1 MTETRMGVIA
11 GVALTIM
18 GVTDF
23 VRRQSGGATATVLLV
38 VEVVAI
44 IVALCAIF
52 SWARLREKRKQGLR
66 DRS

>member
-18 GVTDF
+18 GATDF
-23 VRRQSGGATATVLLV
+23 VRHQSGGATATALLV

-44 IVALCAIF
+44 IVGVGAIF
-52 SWARLREKRKQGLR
+52 SWARLREKRKQELR
-66 DRS
+66 KRS